1 MGKEVRVNLNF
12 DKSWLDKN
20 SYKDDEPPMR
30 LLVASVREE
39 QQVKIITAD
48 YTTLIV
54 KMEESFWES
63 FAEWIENFVRE
74 YYDEENI
81 WKYVQIDGGKKGWK
95 PKQKTEEE
103 QKQLAQQNKRK
114 QLREELSGAGAFDDD
129 LLAEITE
136 TAAEKEEDEEE
147 TWQEKKRSAESQMTV
162 LLKEH

>member
-81 WKYVQIDGGKKGWK
+81 WKYVQIEGGKKGWK
-95 PKQKTEEE
+95 P
-103 QKQLAQQNKRK
+103 NRKRK
-114 QLREELSGAGAFDDD
+114 RSKNSWHSRTSGSSCGRNYRVQAHLTMTYLR
-129 LLAEITE
+129 
-136 TAAEKEEDEEE
+136 K
-147 TWQEKKRSAESQMTV
+147 
-162 LLKEH
+162 